1 MKKDYVK
8 KQRFSMTK
16 YLFVLF
22 IILTINVK
30 AQYNFVQPPNPST
43 YDLLYL
49 FDTNYITMCFSTDNQ
64 MQVEFDYDTPWG
76 VQHLAPP
83 NIEYSKPYSEFGWYN
98 VKNQEWC
105 NPNAPVPDG
114 YVIGANSIEN
124 QTKPYATAFAQ
135 EYNFLVGDIPY
146 NEYVVVGVAIKLA
159 GEQSYEDNY
168 LHILNQNFDTLATTL
183 FHTWDII
190 PNPNDPNTTIH
201 WNPWDWNTYYFPSQ
215 YYDTLTNINNFL
227 IAFDVPMYANGN
239 HFRVIHTC
247 NVYSPCIRDSINA
260 LGGAIQAGLCYD
272 TIVMGSIHY
281 YSEAY
286 QEFIQNPPEEG
297 EVNYLYQ
304 GWLEYIKQFSE
315 EDNIPLCRFNNSK
328 YLKHDDEWINFED
341 DPVYEIWRNI
351 RIAMVPIIMVPQQQQ
366 ALTEVELQ
374 KMCYLVPNPTRDYF
388 KALSHYTINSVQVF
402 DLAGKLLIEEKLNHF
417 EALIDVSDF
426 TAGTYIVKIN
436 TVKGSVE
443 KKMIVQ

>member
-159 GEQSYEDNY
+159 GEQSYEDNC

-286 QEFIQNPPEEG
+286 QEFIQNSPEEG

-328 YLKHDDEWINFED
+328 YLKHDDEWINFEN

-351 RIAMVPIIMVPQQQQ
+351 YIAMVPIIMVPQTSQS
-366 ALTEVELQ
+366 LTEVELQ

-426 TAGTYIVKIN
+426 AAGTYIVKIN

>member
-105 NPNAPVPDG
+105 HLNAPVPDG

-239 HFRVIHTC
+239 HFRVINTC

-351 RIAMVPIIMVPQQQQ
+351 RIAMVPIIMVPQTSQS
-366 ALTEVELQ
+366 LTEVELQ

-402 DLAGKLLIEEKLNHF
+402 DLAGKLLIEDK
-417 EALIDVSDF
+417 
-426 TAGTYIVKIN
+426 
-436 TVKGSVE
+436 
-443 KKMIVQ
+443 

>member
-1 MKKDYVK
+1 MKRVLL
-8 KQRFSMTK
+8 FLILASM
-16 YLFVLF
+16 FN
-22 IILTINVK
+22 ILQ

-190 PNPNDPNTTIH
+190 PNPNNPNTTIH

-286 QEFIQNPPEEG
+286 QEFIQKPPEEG

-315 EDNIPLCRFNNSK
+315 EDNIPLCRFSNSK

-341 DPVYEIWRNI
+341 DPVYEIWRKI
-351 RIAMVPIIMVPQQQQ
+351 YIAMVPIIMVPQQQSQ
-366 ALTEVELQ
+366 LTEVELQ
-374 KMCYLVPNPTRDYF
+374 KMCYLVPNPTHDYF

-402 DLAGKLLIEEKLNHF
+402 DLTGKLLIEEKLNHF

>member
-1 MKKDYVK
+1 MKKVLL
-8 KQRFSMTK
+8 FLILASM
-16 YLFVLF
+16 FN
-22 IILTINVK
+22 ILQ

-328 YLKHDDEWINFED
+328 YLKHDDEWINFEN

-351 RIAMVPIIMVPQQQQ
+351 YIAMVPIIMVPQQSSQ
-366 ALTEVELQ
+366 LTEVELQ
-374 KMCYLVPNPTRDYF
+374 KMSYLVPNPTRDYF
-388 KALSHYTINSVQVF
+388 KALSHYTIESVQVF

>member
-1 MKKDYVK
+1 MKKVLL
-8 KQRFSMTK
+8 FLIFASM
-16 YLFVLF
+16 FN
-22 IILTINVK
+22 ILQ
-30 AQYNFVQPPNPST
+30 AQYNFVQPPNPAT
-43 YDLLYL
+43 YDLLYV
-49 FDTNYITMCFSTDNQ
+49 FDTSFFANCFSTDNQ
-64 MQVEFDYDTPWG
+64 MQVEFDYETPWG
-76 VQHLAPP
+76 TQHLTP
-83 NIEYSKPYSEFGWYN
+83 NNLEYSKPYSQFGWYN
-98 VKNQEWC
+98 VKNREWC

-114 YVIGANSIEN
+114 YVIGANSIEDG
-124 QTKPYATAFAQ
+124 TKSYATAFAQ
-135 EYNFLVGDIPY
+135 EYNFEYGNIPY
-146 NEYVVVGVAIKLA
+146 DNYVVVGVAIKLA
-159 GEQSYEDNY
+159 DNQLYEDKCF
-168 LHILNQNFDTLATTL
+168 HILNQDFDTLATTL

-190 PNPNDPNTTIH
+190 PNPNNPNTTIH

-227 IAFDVPMYANGN
+227 IAFDVPKYANGN

-272 TIVMGSIHY
+272 TIVMGTIQ
-281 YSEAY
+281 Y
-286 QEFIQNPPEEG
+286 QSDGYQQFVLDPPEEG
-297 EVNYLYQ
+297 ENDYLYY

-315 EDNIPLCRFNNSK
+315 EDNIPLCRFSTPK
-328 YLKHDDEWINFED
+328 YLKVGPEWRNFAD
-341 DPVYEIWRNI
+341 DPVYEIWQNI
-351 RIAMVPIIMVPQQQQ
+351 RIAMVPIIMVPKQSSQ
-366 ALTEVELQ
+366 LTEVELQ

-402 DLAGKLLIEEKLNHF
+402 DLTGKLLIEEKLNHF

-426 TAGTYIVKIN
+426 AAGTYIVKIN

>member
-159 GEQSYEDNY
+159 GEQSYEDNC

-286 QEFIQNPPEEG
+286 QEFIQNSPEEG

-328 YLKHDDEWINFED
+328 YLKHDDEWINFEN

-351 RIAMVPIIMVPQQQQ
+351 YIAMVPIIMVPQTSQS
-366 ALTEVELQ
+366 LTEVELQ

-388 KALSHYTINSVQVF
+388 KALSHYTIESVQVF

>member
-1 MKKDYVK
+1 MKKVLL
-8 KQRFSMTK
+8 FLIFASM
-16 YLFVLF
+16 FN
-22 IILTINVK
+22 ILQ
-30 AQYNFVQPPNPST
+30 AQYNFVQPPNPAT
-43 YDLLYL
+43 YDLLYV
-49 FDTNYITMCFSTDNQ
+49 FDTSFFANCFSTDNQ
-64 MQVEFDYDTPWG
+64 MQVEFDYETPWG
-76 VQHLAPP
+76 TQHLTP
-83 NIEYSKPYSEFGWYN
+83 NNLEYSKPYSQFGWYN
-98 VKNQEWC
+98 VKNREWC

-114 YVIGANSIEN
+114 YVIGANSIEDG
-124 QTKPYATAFAQ
+124 TKSYATAFAQ
-135 EYNFLVGDIPY
+135 EYNFEYGNIPY
-146 NEYVVVGVAIKLA
+146 DNYVVVGVAIKLA
-159 GEQSYEDNY
+159 DNQLYEDKCF
-168 LHILNQNFDTLATTL
+168 HILNQNFDTLATTL

-227 IAFDVPMYANGN
+227 IAFDVPKYANGN

-272 TIVMGSIHY
+272 TIVMGTIQ
-281 YSEAY
+281 Y
-286 QEFIQNPPEEG
+286 QSDGYQQFVLDPPEEG
-297 EVNYLYQ
+297 ENDYLYY

-315 EDNIPLCRFNNSK
+315 EDNIPLCRFSTPK
-328 YLKHDDEWINFED
+328 YLKVGPEWRNFAD
-341 DPVYEIWRNI
+341 DPVYEIWQNI
-351 RIAMVPIIMVPQQQQ
+351 RIAMVPIIMVPKQSSQ
-366 ALTEVELQ
+366 LTEVELQ

-402 DLAGKLLIEEKLNHF
+402 DLTGKLLIEEKLNHF

-426 TAGTYIVKIN
+426 AAGTYVVKIN